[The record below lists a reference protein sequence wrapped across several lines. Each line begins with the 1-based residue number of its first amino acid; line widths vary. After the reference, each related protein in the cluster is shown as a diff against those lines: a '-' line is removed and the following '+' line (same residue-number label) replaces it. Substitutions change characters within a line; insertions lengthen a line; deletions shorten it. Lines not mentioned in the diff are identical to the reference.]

1 MVKEIGIGIK
11 DICSIDIVCI
21 LDGII
26 YENIRLFDGILLL
39 LEVMVGNLNRKIFLD
54 LVIFKFDVIVLFEM
68 DFRIE
73 MLCGYVISKI

>member
-1 MVKEIGIGIK
+1 MVEKIGI
-11 DICSIDIVCI
+11 DIFSIDIVCI